1 MFEEI
6 PNQAPYEDYSLYND
20 SLPTLS
26 QPPSNN
32 NTPNSYYN
40 AQPSQTPIY
49 LNEYNHFNNNH
60 NRADMA
66 PSFDAKNKPL
76 PVRAP
81 PRPKPPTATIITAFT
96 NSIGTNSESK
106 PSPSTTSNLETES
119 KQPLDAFL
127 NKVMNDVMKD
137 FDSAKFNVNNNSHRK
152 WKSKPSLLVS
162 VWKQWINCK

>member
-40 AQPSQTPIY
+40 AQPSQTPIH
-49 LNEYNHFNNNH
+49 LNEYNH
-60 NRADMA
+60 
-66 PSFDAKNKPL
+66 KPL

-152 WKSKPSLLVS
+152 
-162 VWKQWINCK
+162 